1 MSRLLATTCCLMMLG
16 LLLGADT
23 APKVNLLKNGELTDV
38 DAKGSPKGWTLYAVG
53 QDVSTD
59 VPDPPEAAASSLRI
73 VIKTEGDA
81 QGSVAQKLKDL
92 PPHVKLTL
100 TADVKATADGI
111 AFLQIKGKS
120 SKQEVFRTSSPDATA
135 GAWRKLTMTV
145 DTGEA
150 DELSVQC
157 RFRQGAE
164 AVGQTV
170 WFANV
175 QLVQAE

>member
-59 VPDPPEAAASSLRI
+59 VADHPEAAASSLRI